1 LENADKNFMFDFVD
15 TRFQRFQRIIL
26 INGNDLCSEH
36 GTVVHA
42 VIGDEMNHDARVIN
56 VAALKCI
63 ISALDGVRA
72 GKYPRQGRVKI
83 DDAIG
88 KA

>member
-1 LENADKNFMFDFVD
+1 MFDFVD
-15 TRFQRFQRIIL
+15 TRFQRFQRVIHM
-26 INGNDLCSEH
+26 NGNDFCSEH

-42 VIGDEMNHDARVIN
+42 VIGDKMNHDARAIN
-56 VAALKCI
+56 FASLNRI
-63 ISALDGVRA
+63 ISALDGVCA
-72 GKYPRQGRVKI
+72 GKYSGQGRVKI